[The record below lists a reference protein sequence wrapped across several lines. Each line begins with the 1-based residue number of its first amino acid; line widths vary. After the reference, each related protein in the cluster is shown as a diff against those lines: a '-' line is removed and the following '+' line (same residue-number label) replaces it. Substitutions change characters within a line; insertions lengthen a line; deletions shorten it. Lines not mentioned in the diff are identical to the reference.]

1 MIIKSI
7 SFCVAAAKKAQSP
20 PNWAFTK
27 TKPWEI
33 RRSCKNYI
41 LYTGL
46 VDAVVSRVYDSS
58 TLKAHGQDELLLV
71 FSSELNFYN
80 IGKNGPL
87 LGRRFT
93 IARLFFQFYNDFKAK
108 CRKIALR

>member
-20 PNWAFTK
+20 QIGLSRKQSPGKYDEVVKIT
-27 TKPWEI
+27 
-33 RRSCKNYI
+33 C
-41 LYTGL
+41 YTGL